1 MPIIQ
6 AVLFDLGG
14 TLLHYDQPPE
24 HSFEAINA
32 RATRAFLNAA
42 MRRGTKVSDPDLA
55 LRAVARMAAALE
67 AKSKRTR
74 YSNTAETMVREG
86 LEAIG
91 VRVPD
96 KVFDEAMEAYY
107 QAVSAV
113 VTPVAG
119 NPIAVLRYLTEQGR
133 QVGLVSNTLWS
144 PEMHDADLARYDL
157 LEHLPVRVY
166 SSRAGYAKPDERV
179 FRQALDH
186 FDVAPAE
193 AVFVGDR
200 LLEDVVGPQKIG
212 MRAVLIESPWHPEQ
226 SDEIIPDARID
237 TLDELPA
244 LLDAWDRADETQVA
258 SAAG

>member
-24 HSFEAINA
+24 NGFEAINA
-32 RATRAFLNAA
+32 RSTRAFLNVA
-42 MRRGTKVSDPDLA
+42 MRRGTKVVDPDLA

-96 KVFDEAMEAYY
+96 MVFGEAMDAYY
-107 QAVSAV
+107 QAVSDI

-119 NPIAVLRYLTEQGR
+119 DPIAVLQYL
-133 QVGLVSNTLWS
+133 S
-144 PEMHDADLARYDL
+144 
-157 LEHLPVRVY
+157 
-166 SSRAGYAKPDERV
+166 
-179 FRQALDH
+179 
-186 FDVAPAE
+186 
-193 AVFVGDR
+193 
-200 LLEDVVGPQKIG
+200 
-212 MRAVLIESPWHPEQ
+212 
-226 SDEIIPDARID
+226 
-237 TLDELPA
+237 
-244 LLDAWDRADETQVA
+244 
-258 SAAG
+258 